1 MSGQFKFSRKSIIDQ
16 ESCNISRKYYIRIDG
31 KLILYYVNFERF
43 LLMNDLLYY
52 IQRRLNRK
60 KPIIK
65 FDSGF
70 CYGRHKDKWAV
81 YVDDKVAVEELTL
94 LEAYNLT
101 AIMRDLANDLRLCK

>member
-1 MSGQFKFSRKSIIDQ
+1 
-16 ESCNISRKYYIRIDG
+16 
-31 KLILYYVNFERF
+31 
-43 LLMNDLLYY
+43 MNDLLYY

-70 CYGRHKDKWAV
+70 CYGRHKDRWAV

-94 LEAYNLT
+94 LEAYKLVLVLKE
-101 AIMRDLANDLRLCK
+101 LADDLRLCK